1 MTVEQVTLIV
11 GVLMASF
18 WLIPAVVLTLKVRRM
33 ENLEPAL
40 KKQLI
45 IPMWTIPLIGNLVC
59 YFMFANTGKLT
70 PMSAKE
76 RLGIW
81 IGGFMP

>member
-1 MTVEQVTLIV
+1 MTAEKVILIV
-11 GVLMASF
+11 GVLTASL
-18 WLIPAVVLTLKVRRM
+18 WLIPAAVLTLKVRHM
-33 ENLEPAL
+33 DDLEPAL

-81 IGGFMP
+81 LGGFMP

>member
-1 MTVEQVTLIV
+1 MAVEKVILIV

-18 WLIPAVVLTLKVRRM
+18 WLIPALILTLRVRHM
-33 ENLEPAL
+33 EDLEPAL

>member
-1 MTVEQVTLIV
+1 MTVEKVILIV
-11 GVLMASF
+11 GVLAAAF
-18 WLIPAVVLTLKVRRM
+18 WLIPAVVLTLKVRHM
-33 ENLEPAL
+33 ADLDPAL

-76 RLGIW
+76 RFGIW
-81 IGGFMP
+81 LGGFVP